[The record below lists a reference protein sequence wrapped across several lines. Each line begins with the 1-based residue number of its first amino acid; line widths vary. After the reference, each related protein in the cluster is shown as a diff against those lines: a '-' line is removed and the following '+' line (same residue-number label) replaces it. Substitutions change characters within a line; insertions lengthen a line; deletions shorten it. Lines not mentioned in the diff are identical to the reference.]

1 MNDYFPEGLSP
12 EDLSTLHGLK
22 LSCYLNAALVALK
35 LKHGKDAIAAA
46 NNALEVEQI
55 DDKSKTK
62 ALYRKGM
69 GYILV
74 KDEEQ
79 AQKILEEAL
88 ELEPNDAA
96 IQKDYKKLNTTSSCV
111 VTNKRR
117 QWPSSS
123 HKSYRPS

>member
-1 MNDYFPEGLSP
+1 MITFPKVCLQKTYQHCTQIIVLLERCVSGI
-12 EDLSTLHGLK
+12 EIE
-22 LSCYLNAALVALK
+22 
-35 LKHGKDAIAAA
+35 HGKDAM
-46 NNALEVEQI
+46 LLQTMHEVEQI

-96 IQKDYKKLNTTSSCV
+96 IQKGLQEAKHNIKL
-111 VTNKRR
+111 RR
-117 QWPSSS
+117 DKQKEGNGQVLLIN
-123 HKSYRPS
+123 HIGLHR

>member
-1 MNDYFPEGLSP
+1 MLLERCVSGI
-12 EDLSTLHGLK
+12 EIETR
-22 LSCYLNAALVALK
+22 
-35 LKHGKDAIAAA
+35 KDAIAAA

-123 HKSYRPS
+123 HKSYRLHR